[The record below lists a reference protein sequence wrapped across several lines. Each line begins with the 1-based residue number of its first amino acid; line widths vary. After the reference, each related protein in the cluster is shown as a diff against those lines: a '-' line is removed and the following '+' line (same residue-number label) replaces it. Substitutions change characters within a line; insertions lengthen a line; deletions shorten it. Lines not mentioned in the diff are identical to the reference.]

1 MIAMQQNS
9 QNALNIW
16 RVIYIVH
23 KLILEIQQRKIKK
36 KNFKKLKHGHKT
48 IKNMNV
54 LFYDSDT
61 NVVVQ

>member
-1 MIAMQQNS
+1 
-9 QNALNIW
+9 
-16 RVIYIVH
+16 VH

-36 KNFKKLKHGHKT
+36 KNFKKLKQGHKT

-61 NVVVQ
+61 NVVVQWSKLVNLWLQNKNISVTHS

>member
-1 MIAMQQNS
+1 MIDMQQNS

-16 RVIYIVH
+16 KVIYIVH
-23 KLILEIQQRKIKK
+23 KLILQIQQRKIKK
-36 KNFKKLKHGHKT
+36 RNFKKLKHHHKT
-48 IKNMNV
+48 IKSMNV

>member
-1 MIAMQQNS
+1 M
-9 QNALNIW
+9 
-16 RVIYIVH
+16 H

-36 KNFKKLKHGHKT
+36 KNFKKLKQGHKT

-61 NVVVQ
+61 NVVVQWSKLVNLWLQNKNISVTHS